1 VGAVTIGVEEEYQLL
16 DAVTGELRPDN
27 IAVLRRAEAAMG
39 DTVHPELL
47 QSQVEV
53 STGVCESLDD
63 LEAELRR
70 LRRTLN
76 AAAASKGCRLGAAGT
91 HPTAR
96 WQAQEVTPKER
107 YEDLIEGFQQVARET
122 LIFGCHVHIGVA
134 DPDER
139 IRVMNRVRTCLPAL
153 LALSANSPFWGGRD
167 TGYASYRTALFRRWP
182 MTGVPLP
189 FADDRE
195 YRGLVASLVQA
206 GMIDDATKIYWDIR
220 PSERFPTL
228 EFRVADV
235 CLSVDEA
242 VTIAGLA
249 AGAVASAVGARSKST
264 AGAASAPDR
273 RPEPHPRPELLE
285 AAVWHA
291 ARYGLGADLIDID
304 EGRPAP
310 ASATIRRTLDGLRD
324 ALEDLGM
331 WDRVGEG
338 VEAILARGN
347 GADRQRRA
355 FESAGF
361 PGVLELIAAETA
373 SAD

>member
-1 VGAVTIGVEEEYQLL
+1 VTIGVEEEYQLL

-27 IAVLRRAEAAMG
+27 MAVLRRAEPAMG

-53 STGVCESLDD
+53 STGVCESLDEV
-63 LEAELRR
+63 EAELLR

-96 WQAQEVTPKER
+96 WQAQQVTPKER

-139 IRVMNRVRTCLPAL
+139 IRVMNRVRTCLPGL
-153 LALSANSPFWGGRD
+153 LALSANSPFWGGRE

-182 MTGVPLP
+182 MTGVPLR
-189 FADDRE
+189 FQDDRE
-195 YRGLVASLVQA
+195 YRSLVASLVQA

-235 CLSVDEA
+235 CLTVDEA

-249 AGAVASAVGARSKST
+249 AGAVASAAVAARAAEA
-264 AGAASAPDR
+264 AGGPDADPGR
-273 RPEPHPRPELLE
+273 HVDPRPELLE

-291 ARYGLGADLIDID
+291 ARYGLGADLIDLN

-310 ASATIRRTLDGLRD
+310 APATIGRIVDGLRD

-331 WDRVGEG
+331 WDRVRDG
-338 VEAILARGN
+338 VKAIVARGN

-355 FESAGF
+355 FEQGGF
-361 PGVLELIAAETA
+361 PRVLELIAAETA
-373 SAD
+373 SAR